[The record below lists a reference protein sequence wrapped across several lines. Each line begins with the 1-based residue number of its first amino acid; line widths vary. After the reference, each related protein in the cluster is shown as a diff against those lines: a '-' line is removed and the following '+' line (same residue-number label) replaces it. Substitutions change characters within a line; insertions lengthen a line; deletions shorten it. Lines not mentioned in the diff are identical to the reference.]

1 MVWLSHRGVT
11 AQTHYDKSHNYF
23 VQLYGEKKIK
33 LFAPSY
39 GRFMYSYPSL
49 HAGRKQSMIG
59 FRDGLDLAKFPN
71 STDLVAYEVTL
82 KAGEALYIPP
92 YWWHYISTGEDSAAM
107 SVSVVS
113 PSWEEAWLAKA
124 MHHPMPLGMLQDSK
138 VGRKLGIQAVL
149 VQVISR

>member
-1 MVWLSHRGVT
+1 LGSGEKRHT
-11 AQTHYDKSHNYF
+11 KQTTNEANDTQSKHHTSQTHHKYVAHTSH
-23 VQLYGEKKIK
+23 
-33 LFAPSY
+33 
-39 GRFMYSYPSL
+39 
-49 HAGRKQSMIG
+49 
-59 FRDGLDLAKFPN
+59 RDGLDLAKFPN